1 MQQEEKVLLNAVVC
15 YLVRGDEILLAFK
28 TEKIGKD
35 CFNGYGGGIEEGE
48 TAKEAAA
55 RELEE
60 EAGVI
65 VLPQHLDKVAVI
77 DFHNTKTDGEVFVC
91 RVHFYFIS
99 EWSGDPRETPEM
111 ATPTWF
117 NKKDLPMEKIMPA
130 DKVWLPVVLAGK
142 KIKAKAKYGPFQ
154 KNLIGEVEIENV
166 DCFSDE

>member
-142 KIKAKAKYGPFQ
+142 KIKGKAKYGPFQ
-154 KNLIGEVEIENV
+154 KTLIGEVEIEEV
-166 DCFSDE
+166 DCFSD

>member
-15 YLVRGDEILLAFK
+15 YLVKGDEILLAFK

-35 CFNGYGGGIEEGE
+35 CFNGYGGGIENGE
-48 TAKEAAA
+48 TPEMAAV
-55 RELEE
+55 RELKE
-60 EAGVI
+60 EADVI
-65 VLPQHLDKVAVI
+65 VLPRYLDKIAIV
-77 DFHNTKTDGEVFVC
+77 DFHNTKADGKVFVC
-91 RVHFYFIS
+91 RVHFYFVS
-99 EWSGDPRETPEM
+99 EWLGEPRETSTM
-111 ATPTWF
+111 ITPTWF
-117 NKKDLPMEKIMPA
+117 NKKDLPQKMMPA